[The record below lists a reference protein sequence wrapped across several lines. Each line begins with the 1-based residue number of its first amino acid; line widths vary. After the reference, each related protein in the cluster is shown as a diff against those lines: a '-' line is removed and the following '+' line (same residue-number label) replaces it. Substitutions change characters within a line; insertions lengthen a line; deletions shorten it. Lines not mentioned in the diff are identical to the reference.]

1 MGTMIALIS
10 ENSAM
15 CAIAL
20 VAIAA
25 LFVVMNDRDKK
36 KQ

>member
-1 MGTMIALIS
+1 MGAMIALIS
-10 ENSAM
+10 DNSAM
-15 CAIAL
+15 CSIAL

-25 LFVVMNDRDKK
+25 LFIVMNDRDKK